1 MVQPNGTGQ
10 FAGGATGFDVIS
22 RISRVDERICDN
34 FGYFASFIYLME
46 NRSRCDFV
54 EHPVAD

>member
-34 FGYFASFIYLME
+34 FGYFAVREFYLFNGKSIE
-46 NRSRCDFV
+46 V
-54 EHPVAD
+54 